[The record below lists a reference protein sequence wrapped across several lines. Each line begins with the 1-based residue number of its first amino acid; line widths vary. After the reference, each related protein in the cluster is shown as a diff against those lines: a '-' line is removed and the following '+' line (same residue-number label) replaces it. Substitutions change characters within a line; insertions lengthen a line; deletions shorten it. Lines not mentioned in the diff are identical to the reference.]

1 MPRRNFSAGPA
12 ASPST
17 FASSVRARPFLFF
30 IDTSATSKPALLL
43 SLRMCPSRFL
53 ATTSSCQRP
62 WFELLRSKWNKKTS
76 VAALRSVK
84 GLDQSSCIFLFAS
97 SPFQIAP
104 SSGRIP
110 PPISGGTMNRS
121 VAIASI
127 LFVGISLAP
136 VGNHVAA
143 DEQPLFGYSAESSR
157 TERQWEEKL
166 RAIPSP
172 ENLRAYMQKLSARPH
187 HVGSAYDKENAEWIA
202 AKFKEFGLDTHIE
215 QFDVLFPTPK
225 ERVVELVE
233 GGPKFVAKLQEPTLS
248 QDPTSNQQ
256 SEQLPTYN
264 AYSIDGDGT
273 APLVYVN
280 YGIPEDYEQLERMGI
295 SVKGKIVIARYYHSW
310 RGIKPKVAA
319 EHGAVGCLIYSDPHE
334 DGFVRG
340 ETFPAGAFRPPD
352 GAQRGSVADMPFYPG
367 DPLTPGV
374 GATKDAK
381 RLKVED
387 APTITKIPVLPISYA
402 DAQPLLAALTG
413 RLAPEGWR
421 GGLAITY
428 HVGPGPAK
436 VHLKVKSNWDIKPV
450 YDVIAKIQGATFPDE
465 WVIRGN
471 HHDGCVNGA
480 EDPISGQ
487 VAILEEARSL
497 GELVKSGWKP
507 KRTIIYCAW
516 DGEEPGLLGST
527 EWAEQHY
534 DDLRA
539 HGVAYINSDG
549 NGRGYLGIEGSHT
562 LEKFSNDIAR
572 EISDPETKLSAWK
585 RQQLHEIANAKTTEQ
600 REEIRKRADLRIPAL
615 GSGSDY
621 TAFLQ
626 HDGVAS
632 LNIGFGGEDQGGI
645 YHSIYD
651 DFYWYTHFSDTDF
664 VYGRALAQ
672 TGGTAMMRLADA
684 DLLPFEFGDF
694 ADTVQTYLKELKT
707 LSQKMQD
714 DIRER
719 NKEIEEGLFKAVD
732 DPKRPLV
739 PPSVEAVPPHLNFA
753 PMENAAEALTRSAAE
768 YRKAL
773 EQANAN
779 GGAALASASLAEVNK
794 MLIETERRL
803 TNAEGLSN
811 RPWFKHQLYA
821 PGFYT
826 GYGVKTV
833 PAVREAIELKKWQ
846 QADDAIVVVARVLQ
860 DEAALISSAA
870 QKLSGVK

>member
-1 MPRRNFSAGPA
+1 
-12 ASPST
+12 
-17 FASSVRARPFLFF
+17 
-30 IDTSATSKPALLL
+30 
-43 SLRMCPSRFL
+43 
-53 ATTSSCQRP
+53 
-62 WFELLRSKWNKKTS
+62 
-76 VAALRSVK
+76 
-84 GLDQSSCIFLFAS
+84 
-97 SPFQIAP
+97 
-104 SSGRIP
+104 
-110 PPISGGTMNRS
+110 MNRT

-127 LFVGISLAP
+127 LFAGITLAP
-136 VGNHVAA
+136 LESHVAA

-157 TERQWEEKL
+157 IERQWEEKL

-172 ENLRAYMQKLSARPH
+172 ENLRNYMQRLSAHPH
-187 HVGSAYDKENAEWIA
+187 HVGSPYDKENAEWIA

-225 ERVVELVE
+225 ERLVELVE
-233 GGPKFVAKLQEPTLS
+233 GGPKFVAKLQEPALP

-256 SEQLPTYN
+256 AEQLPTYN
-264 AYSIDGDGT
+264 AYSIDGDVT
-273 APLVYVN
+273 AQLVYVN
-280 YGIPEDYEQLERMGI
+280 YGIPEDYEQLDRMGI
-295 SVKGKIVIARYYHSW
+295 SVKGKIVIARYFHSW

-334 DGFVRG
+334 DGFVQG
-340 ETFPAGAFRPPD
+340 ETYPAGAYRPPD
-352 GAQRGSVADMPFYPG
+352 GVQRGSVADMPFYPG

-381 RLKVED
+381 RLKIED

-413 RLAPEGWR
+413 RVVPEGWR
-421 GGLAITY
+421 GGLGITY
-428 HVGPGPAK
+428 HLGSGPAK
-436 VHLKVKSNWDIKPV
+436 VHLKVKSNWEIKPL
-450 YDVIAKIQGATFPDE
+450 YDVIGRIQGATFPDE

-471 HHDGCVNGA
+471 HHDGWVNGA

-487 VAILEEARSL
+487 VALMEEARAL

-534 DDLRA
+534 DELRA
-539 HGVAYINSDG
+539 HAVAYINSDS
-549 NGRGYLGIEGSHT
+549 NSRGYLEVEGSHT

-572 EISDPETKLSAWK
+572 EIFDPETKFSVWK
-585 RQQLHEIANAKTTEQ
+585 RQQLHEIANAKTAEQ

-632 LNIGFGGEDQGGI
+632 LNIGFGGEDDGGI

-672 TGGTAMMRLADA
+672 TGGTAIMRLADA
-684 DLLPFEFGDF
+684 DLLPFEFENF

-714 DIRER
+714 DISER
-719 NKEIEEGLFKAVD
+719 NREIEDGVFKATN

-739 PPSVEAVPPHLNFA
+739 PPLVEAVPPHLNFA
-753 PMENAAEALTRSAAE
+753 PMENATEALSRSAAA

-779 GGAALASASLAEVNK
+779 GGAVLASASLAEVNK
-794 MLIETERRL
+794 MLIESERKL
-803 TNAEGLSN
+803 TNAAGLPN

-826 GYGVKTV
+826 GYGVKTA
-833 PAVREAIELKKWQ
+833 PAVREAIELKKWK
-846 QADDAIVVVARVLQ
+846 QADEAIVVVARVLQ

-870 QKLSGVK
+870 AKLSGAK